1 MINDQDK
8 INVNQV
14 YSTKSNG
21 GTRQKSKKRIKHTND
36 SKDKIDRSMSGSQR
50 RLNLSNTSEMERIIN
65 GKPIRKDRSPD
76 SGVRKVPKKN
86 VFY

>member
-1 MINDQDK
+1 MNPPG
-8 INVNQV
+8 
-14 YSTKSNG
+14 YSTKSTG
-21 GTRQKSKKRIKHTND
+21 GTRQKSKKKQIRYVND

-65 GKPIRKDRSPD
+65 GKPIRKDRSPEG
-76 SGVRKVPKKN
+76 GVRKMPRKN